1 MTPDSCKGDQMFSIF
16 SQIFIFNVFNSSQ
29 HAVWDCLVSLAHN
42 LAGEFF
48 CVCVCVC
55 CGGGGGLQA
64 RRWTLSV
71 FKETLASLW

>member
-48 CVCVCVC
+48 CVCVCV
-55 CGGGGGLQA
+55 
-64 RRWTLSV
+64 
-71 FKETLASLW
+71 LWGWWGFTGKKVDTQCF